1 MSDQPAV
8 EVEDEGEDDPREVSL
23 MEECVAIPDLDALE
37 SAVIELAGCDCVL
50 AWQSK
55 EGQVFALTFSER
67 EGFKWRDIEHLKQ
80 NKPNLRPV

>member
-1 MSDQPAV
+1 MSDQPEN
-8 EVEDEGEDDPREVSL
+8 EVKDEAEELPREVSL

-55 EGQVFALTFSER
+55 GGQVFALTYSER
-67 EGFKWRDIEHLKQ
+67 AGFKWRDIETLKKSQ
-80 NKPNLRPV
+80 LKAVN